1 MTATKNFTALGQS
14 IWLDDI
20 SKGLLD
26 DGRLER
32 YIGDLGVTGLTSN
45 PAIFQ
50 GAIGGSD
57 AYDSAIAELLGQ
69 GLSGE
74 DLLFA
79 LMIDDLQRAA
89 DAFTHIH
96 DATSGVDGHVSLEVS
111 PLLARDPAA
120 TAAQAVEVAERVGR
134 ANLLVK
140 IPGTAEGLPAIT
152 QTIRAGIAVNV
163 TLLFDAPQF
172 RAANDAVREGLEQRL
187 ADGNPID
194 IASVASVFVSRWD
207 KAVADKVGE
216 DLLNR
221 LGVNVMNLAW
231 EEYQRQLEDP
241 AWRRLMNHGARPQR
255 LLWAST
261 GTKDPNAPET
271 LYVDEL
277 AAPLTVN
284 TMPEKTLLATVDS
297 GNVAPRLDVTEAKA
311 ELERFA
317 DAGVDIAALG
327 QQLQDDGVVLFEA
340 AWHDVLA
347 TLDGKASQ
355 LEAQQTA

>member
-1 MTATKNFTALGQS
+1 
-14 IWLDDI
+14 
-20 SKGLLD
+20 
-26 DGRLER
+26 
-32 YIGDLGVTGLTSN
+32 
-45 PAIFQ
+45 
-50 GAIGGSD
+50 
-57 AYDSAIAELLGQ
+57 
-69 GLSGE
+69 
-74 DLLFA
+74 
-79 LMIDDLQRAA
+79 
-89 DAFTHIH
+89 
-96 DATSGVDGHVSLEVS
+96 VDGHVSLEVS

-163 TLLFDAPQF
+163 TLLFDAAQF
-172 RAANDAVREGLEQRL
+172 HAANNAVREGLEQRL

-207 KAVADKVGE
+207 KAVADKVSD

-221 LGVNVMNLAW
+221 LGVNVMNIAW
-231 EEYQRQLEDP
+231 EEYQRQLDDP

-284 TMPEKTLLATVDS
+284 TMPEKTLLATVES
-297 GNVAPRLDVTEAKA
+297 GAVGPRLDVAAAKA

-317 DAGVDIAALG
+317 EAGVDVAALG
-327 QQLQDDGVVLFEA
+327 RELQDEGVVLFEA
-340 AWHDVLA
+340 AWHDVLD
-347 TLDGKASQ
+347 TLAGKASQ